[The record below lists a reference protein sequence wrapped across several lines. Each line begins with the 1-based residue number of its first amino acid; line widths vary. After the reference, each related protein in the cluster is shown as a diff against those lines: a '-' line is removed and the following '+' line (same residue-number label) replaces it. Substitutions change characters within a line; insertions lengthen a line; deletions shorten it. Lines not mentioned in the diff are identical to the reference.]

1 MTSPLF
7 TWGENKNL
15 SNQRKHGLSFEVAA
29 RVFFD
34 PLHFTVQD
42 RVEDGEHRWQTIGQT
57 NGLTVVM
64 VAHTFMEEGPADE
77 PVELIRI
84 ISARPATR
92 KERKEYEDG

>member
-1 MTSPLF
+1 M
-7 TWGENKNL
+7 
-15 SNQRKHGLSFEVAA
+15 
-29 RVFFD
+29 FFD
-34 PLHFTVQD
+34 SLHLTVQA

-64 VAHTFMEEGPADE
+64 VAHTFMEEGPTDE

-92 KERKEYEDG
+92 KDKEGI